1 MIASLPA
8 FSGVVAG
15 AAEAGGRRGSAI
27 SSPIAGI
34 HRRVAID
41 A

>member
-1 MIASLPA
+1 MIAILPT

-15 AAEAGGRRGSAI
+15 AAEPAAAGGSAI